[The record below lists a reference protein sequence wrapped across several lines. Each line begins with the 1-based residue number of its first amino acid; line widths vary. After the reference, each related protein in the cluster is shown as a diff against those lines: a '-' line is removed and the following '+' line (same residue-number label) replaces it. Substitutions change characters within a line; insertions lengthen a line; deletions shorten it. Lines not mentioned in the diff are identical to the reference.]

1 MLLHGNCAKI
11 LSMFFLIVLA
21 LNSIDSFAVV
31 ERKKVI
37 ERLNQVHE
45 QVMKIE
51 QGLVDSMRQSREATT
66 NMKRIQMLIKLQ
78 HEQRELG
85 LKRMAELQETIGH
98 LEERRGQLK
107 EKIFVQQKRLRKTM
121 RELHE
126 SERMA
131 PQARGAFERE
141 AVEAPRRKL
150 LARFADRSLRELEE
164 LRVDL
169 NDADK
174 LESHIQ
180 EERQQLAFLTQDLKE
195 QESLL
200 EFNRKLQS
208 EFLKKSSA
216 DRIAQLQ
223 SYRKMKQAETQV
235 ESMISSF
242 HSRLELQKSLEAER
256 QVAQSMHQ
264 ENFAKLQ
271 GKLNLPLSGSVM
283 TQFGRVFDR
292 KSQLYV
298 FKKGIEIQGGKND
311 LVRSVFDGKIAFSGE
326 LPDYGRVT
334 IIDHG
339 GHYYTLMARLGELK
353 KKEGDPVSAGE
364 VIGVVDDKA
373 TPVYFEIRAK
383 NVPVNPLQWIL
394 TSRH

>member
-1 MLLHGNCAKI
+1 MKCI
-11 LSMFFLIVLA
+11 LFFSALIVLDFNA
-21 LNSIDSFAVV
+21 SAAIEHSRGPVKVV
-31 ERKKVI
+31 D
-37 ERLNQVHE
+37 RLNQVHE
-45 QVMKIE
+45 QVVKLE
-51 QGLVDSMRQSREATT
+51 QGLVDTMRQSREAKT

-85 LKRMAELQETIGH
+85 LKRLAELQETIGH
-98 LEERRGQLK
+98 LEERRGELK

-126 SERMA
+126 SDRMA
-131 PQARGAFERE
+131 PQSRGAYEHE
-141 AVEAPRRKL
+141 ALEAPRRKL

-169 NDADK
+169 NDADN
-174 LESHIQ
+174 LETHIQ

-200 EFNRKLQS
+200 EFNRKLQT
-208 EFLKKSSA
+208 EFLKKSSEE
-216 DRIAQLQ
+216 RIAQLEN
-223 SYRKMKQAETQV
+223 YRKMKQAETQV
-235 ESMISSF
+235 ESMITAF
-242 HSRLELQKSLEAER
+242 HSRLELQKNLEAER
-256 QVAQSMHQ
+256 LVAHSMQQ
-264 ENFAKLQ
+264 ESFARLQ
-271 GKLNLPLSGSVM
+271 GKLNLPLSGSISA
-283 TQFGRVFDR
+283 QYGRVFDP
-292 KSQLYV
+292 KSQLYI

-339 GHYYTLMARLGELK
+339 GHYYTLMARMGDLK
-353 KKEGDPVSAGE
+353 KKEGDVVAAGE
-364 VIGVVDDKA
+364 VIGEVDDKA

-394 TSRH
+394 SSRH